1 LLRRE
6 AFKRFIWRASV
17 SPAPKNSYQLTS
29 SRGATTK
36 TKQTFGTRSIK
47 GQALR
52 LPIRNSAGDAL
63 ALQFLASKQRSVSYL
78 NFASSALANFCKPS
92 RNWALVQAAKPKV
105 RQDSFPL
112 S

>member
-1 LLRRE
+1 MGTRKLLRRE

-17 SPAPKNSYQLTS
+17 SSAPKNSYQLTS

-52 LPIRNSAGDAL
+52 LPIRNSAATRL
-63 ALQFLASKQRSVSYL
+63 PYNFLRR
-78 NFASSALANFCKPS
+78 SSAP
-92 RNWALVQAAKPKV
+92 
-105 RQDSFPL
+105 
-112 S
+112 

>member
-1 LLRRE
+1 MLRRE
-6 AFKRFIWRASV
+6 AFKRFIWR
-17 SPAPKNSYQLTS
+17 APKNSYQLTS

-92 RNWALVQAAKPKV
+92 RN
-105 RQDSFPL
+105 
-112 S
+112 